1 MESVRPLEN
10 SLEVKETVS
19 LTKGQALQLI
29 QKSQSGEFQFYA
41 SEIRVLS
48 LEPGIL
54 PESYRFHDEEV
65 RLQAECWVCE
75 YEQRERLP
83 NGTALGP
90 WSAWEKR
97 RGYVVVPEPKPFV
110 IVEE

>member
-1 MESVRPLEN
+1 M
-10 SLEVKETVS
+10 S
-19 LTKGQALQLI
+19 LTREQALQQI
-29 QKSQSGEFQFYA
+29 QGSQSGEFQFYA

-48 LEPGIL
+48 LEAGTL
-54 PESYRFHDEEV
+54 PEFYRFHDEQV

-83 NGTALGP
+83 NGTSSLGS

-97 RGYVVVPEPKPFV
+97 RCYVVIPEPEPFV

>member
-1 MESVRPLEN
+1 M
-10 SLEVKETVS
+10 S
-19 LTKGQALQLI
+19 LTREQALQQI
-29 QKSQSGEFQFYA
+29 QESQSGEFQFYA
-41 SEIRVLS
+41 SEVRVLS

-54 PESYRFHDEEV
+54 PKFYRFHDEQV
-65 RLQAECWVCE
+65 SLQAECWMCE

-83 NGTALGP
+83 NEASSLGP

-97 RGYVVVPEPKPFV
+97 RGYVVVPEPNPFV